1 MTMKHEQNEYIA
13 MCHRAMPMFP
23 LPRRSSPRCNTP
35 SRAGGRAG
43 VRAEVRVRLGAM
55 ALLILLAVLTAVL
68 GGCAMIPPEPIVT
81 GPLTVTPIAAAP
93 VPSPNGAIYQPV
105 AHGNVP
111 LFEDRRPRHIG
122 DIVTIVLKENTRA
135 NKGASTSASRNA
147 ASKLGFN
154 AIPEALGSVLGGN
167 FGPNQN
173 LDISGGHDM
182 TGQGASSAQHNFAG
196 SITTTVLAVLPNGN
210 LQVAGEKQIAINRG
224 SEYVRFSGIVDPR
237 AIQGNNTVLSTQVAD
252 LRVEYR
258 NKGTLDEVQTMGWLQ
273 RFFLN
278 ISPF

>member
-1 MTMKHEQNEYIA
+1 MAMKN
-13 MCHRAMPMFP
+13 RS
-23 LPRRSSPRCNTP
+23 LLSPRRAARL
-35 SRAGGRAG
+35 A
-43 VRAEVRVRLGAM
+43 RVARVARVASTLGA
-55 ALLILLAVLTAVL
+55 ALAAVFTT
-68 GGCAMIPPEPIVT
+68 GCAVIPPEPIVT
-81 GPLTVTPIAAAP
+81 GPLTVTPVAALPAP
-93 VPSPNGAIYQPV
+93 APSGAIYQPV

-111 LFEDRRPRHIG
+111 LFEDRRPRNIG

-147 ASKLGFN
+147 ATSLGFN
-154 AIPEALGSVLGGN
+154 VVPEALGSVLGGKL
-167 FGPNQN
+167 GPNQN
-173 LDISGGHDM
+173 LDITGSHDM
-182 TGQGASSAQHNFAG
+182 TGQGTSSAQHNFAG

-224 SEYVRFSGIVDPR
+224 SEYVRFSGVVDPR